1 MLRLY
6 KMMEKQQSSSTQL
19 SKRASVTKL
28 EAAALVQ
35 TKVTNMAATHPH
47 LLAATVQSLGHE
59 VRGSHMSRSSIR
71 QAGRFYQEECA
82 CMTKNEFSPDCAMV
96 VH

>member
-1 MLRLY
+1 MIRTHLWKAVTHVVVVY
-6 KMMEKQQSSSTQL
+6 KEDEKQQSSSTQL
-19 SKRASVTKL
+19 SKRASMTKQ
-28 EAAALVQ
+28 EAAAMDQ

-71 QAGRFYQEECA
+71 QA
-82 CMTKNEFSPDCAMV
+82 
-96 VH
+96 